1 MKKFVALLLVLTL
14 CLSACIFTASAEIA
28 DVEPLTVAGPDDAT
42 AKWDM
47 WSFVDAHNEFY
58 A

>member
-1 MKKFVALLLVLTL
+1 MKKIVALLLALTML
-14 CLSACIFTASAEIA
+14 LGLGFASAEIA

-47 WSFVDAHNEFY
+47 WSL
-58 A
+58 